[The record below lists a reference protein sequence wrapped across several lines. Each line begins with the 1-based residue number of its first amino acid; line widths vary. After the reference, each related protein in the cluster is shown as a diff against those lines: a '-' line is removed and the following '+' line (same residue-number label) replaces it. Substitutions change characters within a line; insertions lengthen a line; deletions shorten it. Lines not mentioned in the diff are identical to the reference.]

1 MKTKYMLLILFVI
14 LAQALA
20 ACGTATPA
28 APASE
33 PTAAPPV
40 PTATPEPIDPAA
52 IAHEFYKA
60 TNAGDLEAAMALVA
74 EDVKCRG
81 GCYLTGKESFRS
93 YIQGSINIGGGGGR
107 VELSDLKVE
116 GNKVTYRWEAYNKDG
131 SFVASGVETLQIKDG
146 KIILVEILQ

>member
-1 MKTKYMLLILFVI
+1 MNTKDTLFILCVI

-20 ACGTATPA
+20 ACGTTAPT

-40 PTATPEPIDPAA
+40 PTATPEPVDPAA
-52 IAHEFYKA
+52 IAQEFYKA

-81 GCYLTGKESFRS
+81 GCYLTGKEAFRS
-93 YIQGSINIGGGGGR
+93 YILGSINLGNGGQ
-107 VELSDLKVE
+107 VELSDLQVE
-116 GNKVTYRWEAYNKDG
+116 GDKVTYRWEAYNKDG
-131 SFVASGVETLQIKDG
+131 SFVASGVEALQIQDG
-146 KIILVEILQ
+146 KIILMEILPQ